1 MLIFPIRT
9 DRALHSTPW
18 MNYLLI
24 AANVVVFLALR
35 SRINDVSFSPFRQ
48 HPIIAYYLLPAAPKL
63 WQFITYQFLH
73 ADHWH
78 LIGNMIFLYVFGNSV
93 EDRFG
98 KIGYLFFYLGGGV
111 VAGIGHALMD
121 SAPVLGASGS
131 VAAVTGAYLALFPL
145 SNITVF
151 YWFFYVGTFEISSL
165 LLILLQIIQNLFFE
179 IVGQRGVAHVAHL
192 SGYAYGFILG
202 MSLLGVRILP
212 REPFDLLAML
222 ERRKRRAEFR
232 KLTRDGFQPWAHGK
246 DGTPRAGTAP
256 PPPTTAHEMRVMD
269 MRAKVHRLITERD
282 LPAAARAYAELIDL
296 DPGQVLGRQ
305 QQVDLASQLMTM
317 GKHDAAA
324 RAYELFI
331 HTYRGDAQREE
342 IELILGLL
350 YTRYLDRRQRAREL
364 LQPLSEKLTDPD
376 RRALAVQLMAEVA
389 M

>member
-1 MLIFPIRT
+1 MILFPIRT

-24 AANVVVFLALR
+24 AANVIIFLAFRGRFPDISIPSLR
-35 SRINDVSFSPFRQ
+35 QNPLL
-48 HPIIAYYLLPAAPKL
+48 PYYLHPAAPKI

-73 ADHWH
+73 ADGWH
-78 LIGNMIFLYVFGNSV
+78 IIGNMIFLYVFGNSV

-98 KIGYLFFYLGGGV
+98 KVGYLFFYLGGGV

-121 SAPVLGASGS
+121 PAPVLGASGA

-145 SNITVF
+145 SNITLF
-151 YWFFYVGTFEISSL
+151 YWIFFSAGTFELSSL
-165 LLILLQIIQNLFFE
+165 LLILLQIIQNIFLE
-179 IVGQRGVAHVAHL
+179 IIGNRGVAHVAHL
-192 SGYAYGFILG
+192 SGYAYGFLIG
-202 MSLLGVRILP
+202 MGLLGVRILP
-212 REPFDLLAML
+212 REQFDLLAML

-232 KLTRDGFQPWAHGK
+232 KQTREGFQPWMHNK
-246 DGTPRAGTAP
+246 DGVP
-256 PPPTTAHEMRVMD
+256 PPAAAPQPTTAHEMRVMD
-269 MRAKVHRLITERD
+269 MRAKVNRLISERD
-282 LPAAARAYAELIDL
+282 LPAAARAYADLIDL

-317 GKHDAAA
+317 GRHDAAA

-331 HTYRGDAQREE
+331 HTYRSDAQREE

-350 YTRYLDRRQRAREL
+350 YARYLDRRQRAREL
-364 LQPLSEKLTDPD
+364 LTPLAEKLTDPD

>member
-24 AANVVVFLALR
+24 AINVIVFLALR
-35 SRINDVSFSPFRQ
+35 GKIADVNFSPLRQ
-48 HPIIAYYLLPAAPKL
+48 HPILAYYLLPTSPKL

-73 ADHWH
+73 ADGWH
-78 LIGNMIFLYVFGNSV
+78 IIGNMIFLYVFGNSV
-93 EDRFG
+93 EDRLG

-111 VAGIGHALMD
+111 VAGLGHALMD

-151 YWFFYVGTFEISSL
+151 YWFFYIGTFEISSL

-179 IVGQRGVAHVAHL
+179 LIGSRGVAYVAHL
-192 SGYAYGFILG
+192 SGYAFGFAIG
-202 MSLLGVRILP
+202 MGLLGLRVLP

-232 KLTRDGFQPWAHGK
+232 KMTRDGFQPWAHPK
-246 DGTPRAGTAP
+246 DGPSRAGN

-269 MRAKVHRLITERD
+269 MRAKVNRLISDRD

-324 RAYELFI
+324 RAYELFL
-331 HTYRGDAQREE
+331 HTYRSDAQREE

-364 LQPLSEKLTDPD
+364 LTPLAEKLTDPD
-376 RRALAVQLMAEVA
+376 RRALAAQLMAEVA
-389 M
+389 T